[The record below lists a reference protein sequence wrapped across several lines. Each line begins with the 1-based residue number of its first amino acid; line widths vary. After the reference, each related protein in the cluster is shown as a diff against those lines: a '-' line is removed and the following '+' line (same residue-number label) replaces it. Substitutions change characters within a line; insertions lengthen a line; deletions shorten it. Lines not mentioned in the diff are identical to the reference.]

1 MKNIINKLWFIYKFV
16 FVFSF
21 IAFNIAFAGTII
33 FFYLFF
39 GIDGNLF
46 TFERIFLTEL
56 SILLMS
62 TLFSFAYLLKSN
74 FDEY

>member
-21 IAFNIAFAGTII
+21 IGFNIAIAGTII
-33 FFYLFF
+33 FLYFFF
-39 GIDGNLF
+39 GIDKNSF
-46 TFERIFLTEL
+46 TFERIFSTEL

>member
-1 MKNIINKLWFIYKFV
+1 MKNIINKLRFIYKFV

-21 IAFNIAFAGTII
+21 IGFNIAIAGTII
-33 FFYLFF
+33 FLYFFF
-39 GIDGNLF
+39 GIDKNSF
-46 TFERIFLTEL
+46 TFERIFSTEL

>member
-1 MKNIINKLWFIYKFV
+1 MKDSVYKLWFIYKFV

-39 GIDGNLF
+39 GIDENSF
-46 TFERIFLTEL
+46 TFDRIFTTEM

-62 TLFSFAYLLKSN
+62 IIFGFAYMLKIIK
-74 FDEY
+74 

>member
-21 IAFNIAFAGTII
+21 IGFNIVIAGII
-33 FFYLFF
+33 TFLYFFF
-39 GIDGNLF
+39 GIDENSF
-46 TFERIFLTEL
+46 TFDRIFLTEL

-62 TLFSFAYLLKSN
+62 TLFGFAYLLKSN
-74 FDEY
+74 FEEY

>member
-1 MKNIINKLWFIYKFV
+1 MNDDIKEKLNIYKFV
-16 FVFSF
+16 FVFLF

-39 GIDGNLF
+39 GIDENSF
-46 TFERIFLTEL
+46 TFDRIFTTEM

-62 TLFSFAYLLKSN
+62 VVFGFCYMLKI
-74 FDEY
+74 D

>member
-21 IAFNIAFAGTII
+21 ISFNIAIAVII
-33 FFYLFF
+33 TFLYFFF
-39 GIDGNLF
+39 GIDENSF
-46 TFERIFLTEL
+46 TFDRIFLTEL

-62 TLFSFAYLLKSN
+62 TLFGFAYLLKSN
-74 FDEY
+74 FEEY

>member
-21 IAFNIAFAGTII
+21 IGFNITIAGII
-33 FFYLFF
+33 TFLYFFF
-39 GIDGNLF
+39 GIDENSF
-46 TFERIFLTEL
+46 TFDRIFSTEL

-62 TLFSFAYLLKSN
+62 TLFGFAYLLKSN
-74 FDEY
+74 FEEY

>member
-21 IAFNIAFAGTII
+21 IGFNITIAGII
-33 FFYLFF
+33 TFLYFFF
-39 GIDGNLF
+39 GIDKNSF

-62 TLFSFAYLLKSN
+62 TLFGFAYLLKSN
-74 FDEY
+74 FEEY

>member
-21 IAFNIAFAGTII
+21 IGFNITIAGIITFLYFFFA
-33 FFYLFF
+33 
-39 GIDGNLF
+39 IDKNSF

-62 TLFSFAYLLKSN
+62 TLFGFAYLLKSN
-74 FDEY
+74 FEEY